1 MFFQLMNG
9 TLEVTLTPSKMLDK
23 WDVDWDGENNIRF
36 NFYDY
41 GYANKTSGSG
51 WREHSVWYRED

>member
-1 MFFQLMNG
+1 MNG